1 MRTPLAVAGALTLCA
16 AALAAPAP
24 ATPQV
29 PDFSGIYLRVGNLW
43 FDPILEES
51 AQPVQRLTVDHP
63 NADDIYAGDFD
74 NPILQ
79 SWAREIVKRNA
90 ESEMRLQHVYTAD
103 DSCWPS
109 GVPQALNLIG
119 PLQILQLKDHV
130 VLIHERDQQVRRVWL
145 NVGHSAN
152 PPRSWY
158 GESVGHYEGD
168 TLVVDTIAQKTHR
181 MSVVDAFGTPHTE
194 AASRGRAVPALQHA
208 VRQGALRHGRGRRS
222 GHVHDAVEGHAGVPA
237 GSERHHS
244 RRKCLRREQPHLR
257 ARRDVRHDSRR
268 EDAAVLK
275 HFARRILAMSAAL
288 GLCAIAADAAPA
300 PVAPDFSGIWARER
314 ELWLQPVGDEEGV
327 GIPIE
332 PILVRGRDRNN
343 IYAGQWDNPI
353 LQPWAREIVK
363 RNAESELA
371 FKHVYTA
378 DDTCWPSGVPQDA
391 NRPDALQ
398 FIQLK
403 DRVMII
409 HERDQQV
416 RWVWLNRGHSAER
429 QTILVR

>member
-1 MRTPLAVAGALTLCA
+1 LGEVTVRTSLAVAGALTLCA
-16 AALAAPAP
+16 TAFGAPAP
-24 ATPQV
+24 ATPQT

-43 FDPILEES
+43 FDPILEER

-79 SWAREIVKRNA
+79 PWAREIVKRNA

-194 AASRGRAVPALQHA
+194 ALHVVERFQPFNTPFGKALFVTIEVVDPGTFTTPWKGTLEYRQDRSVTTFDENVCA
-208 VRQGALRHGRGRRS
+208 ENNRTFAQGATFGTIP
-222 GHVHDAVEGHAGVPA
+222 E
-237 GSERHHS
+237 ERT
-244 RRKCLRREQPHLR
+244 PP
-257 ARRDVRHDSRR
+257 
-268 EDAAVLK
+268 
-275 HFARRILAMSAAL
+275 F
-288 GLCAIAADAAPA
+288 
-300 PVAPDFSGIWARER
+300 
-314 ELWLQPVGDEEGV
+314 
-327 GIPIE
+327 
-332 PILVRGRDRNN
+332 
-343 IYAGQWDNPI
+343 
-353 LQPWAREIVK
+353 
-363 RNAESELA
+363 
-371 FKHVYTA
+371 
-378 DDTCWPSGVPQDA
+378 
-391 NRPDALQ
+391 
-398 FIQLK
+398 
-403 DRVMII
+403 
-409 HERDQQV
+409 
-416 RWVWLNRGHSAER
+416 
-429 QTILVR
+429 